1 MKEVDKMKIFKKIY
15 LIILCLFV
23 CLFVSCDSKESNV
36 KDAISIISIEKTS
49 SEGLVDTYTIYY
61 SDGTTSTFQ
70 ITNGSD
76 GKDGIDGKDGKDG
89 LTDGISI
96 SSIEKTKTEGL
107 VDTYTIYFNNGTSTT
122 FEITN
127 GKDGVNGS
135 DGKDGTSSELTVLD
149 AYNTYKELYNSDI
162 SYEEFLSLFINSD
175 EKKLT
180 NLASVINNC
189 LRSVVKIYCPYTT
202 GRNYGCSAGAGII
215 YKIDS
220 EYTYIVTNYHVVY
233 TSSLYSSSTIS
244 SDIHCYL
251 YGSEGSPTSSN
262 TGYTWDS
269 YAIECEYIGGAI
281 NYDLA
286 MVRAKTEDIYN
297 INENVCAVEFADDY
311 YVGET
316 AIAIGNPND
325 EGISVTKGIVSV
337 DNEYIT
343 LAIDNTKRQYRSI
356 RIDTALYSGNSGGGL
371 FNEEGQI
378 IGLANA
384 GSTDDE
390 NINYAIPLNIV
401 KNVCENILYYAT
413 DNDDLT
419 QGVYKITL
427 GVTVTSQNSKYVY
440 DSSTGY
446 GTIKE
451 EIVIKEVLQDSI
463 SNSLGLKENDIIKSI
478 IINDKEYLLN
488 RYFDLGDILISLKEN
503 DIISIKYERDGLT
516 YNSSNYNIL
525 NKDLTNVS

>member
-1 MKEVDKMKIFKKIY
+1 MKEVDKMKIFKKI
-15 LIILCLFV
+15 IFVILCLFV
-23 CLFVSCDSKESNV
+23 GLFVSCDSKDSNV
-36 KDAISIISIEKTS
+36 KDAISIVSIEKTS

-70 ITNGSD
+70 ITNGSN

-89 LTDGISI
+89 LTDGVSI
-96 SSIEKTKTEGL
+96 TSIEKTKTEGL

-122 FEITN
+122 FQITN
-127 GKDGVNGS
+127 GKDGSPEN
-135 DGKDGTSSELTVLD
+135 LTFED
-149 AYNTYKELYNSDI
+149 AYNTYKELYNSNI
-162 SYEEFLSLFINSD
+162 SYEEFLSLFITNNDSISS
-175 EKKLT
+175 

-189 LRSVVKIYCPYTT
+189 LRSVVKFYCPYTT

-233 TSSLYSSSTIS
+233 TSSLYSTNKIST
-244 SDIHCYL
+244 DIHCYL
-251 YGSEGSPTSSN
+251 YGSEGGPTSSSN
-262 TGYTWDS
+262 GYTWDS
-269 YAIECEYIGGAI
+269 YAIECEYIGGSI

-297 INENVCAVEFADDY
+297 INENVCAVEFADNY
-311 YVGET
+311 NVGET

-325 EGISVTKGIVSV
+325 EGISVTKGIISV

-343 LAIDNTKRQYRSI
+343 LAIDNTQRSYRSI

-371 FNEEGQI
+371 FNEKGQI

-401 KNVCENILYYAT
+401 KNVCKNILNYHL
-413 DNDDLT
+413 DNDDST
-419 QGVYKITL
+419 QGVYKVTL

-440 DSSTGY
+440 DVNSGY

-451 EIVIKEVLQDSI
+451 EILIKEVSNDSI
-463 SNSLGLKENDIIKSI
+463 SDILGLKENDIIKSI
-478 IINDKEYLLN
+478 IINDKEYVLD
-488 RYFDLGDILISLKEN
+488 RYFDLGDILITLREN
-503 DIISIKYERDGLT
+503 DVISIKYDRDGLAYT
-516 YNSSNYNIL
+516 TNNYTVL
-525 NKDLTNVS
+525 KSDLTNVS

>member
-1 MKEVDKMKIFKKIY
+1 MKIFKKLFIV
-15 LIILCLFV
+15 ILFLFV
-23 CLFVSCDSKESNV
+23 CLFVSCDSKDSNI
-36 KDAISIISIEKTS
+36 KDAVSIVSIEKTS

-89 LTDGISI
+89 LTDGVSI
-96 SSIEKTKTEGL
+96 TSIEKTKTEGL

-127 GKDGVNGS
+127 GKDGS
-135 DGKDGTSSELTVLD
+135 PADLTFED
-149 AYNTYKELYNSDI
+149 AYNTYKELYNSNI
-162 SYEEFLSLFINSD
+162 SYEEFLSLFITNNDSISS
-175 EKKLT
+175 
-180 NLASVINNC
+180 NLASVINNS
-189 LRSVVKIYCPYTT
+189 LRSVVKIYCPYQT
-202 GRNYGCSAGAGII
+202 GRSYGCSAGAGII
-215 YKIDS
+215 YKMEE

-233 TSSLYSSSTIS
+233 SSSTYSSSKIS
-244 SDIHCYL
+244 TDIHCYL
-251 YGSEGSPTSSN
+251 YGSEGGPTSSLN
-262 TGYTWDS
+262 GYTWDS
-269 YAIECEYIGGAI
+269 YAIECEYIGGSI

-297 INENVCAVEFADDY
+297 INENVCSVEFADDY

-337 DNEYIT
+337 DNDFIT

-401 KNVCENILYYAT
+401 KYVCENILYYSH
-413 DNDDLT
+413 DGDDST
-419 QGVYKITL
+419 QGVYKVTL

-440 DSSTGY
+440 DANSGY

-451 EIVIKEVLQDSI
+451 DILVKEVSSDSI
-463 SNSLGLKENDIIKSI
+463 SDILGLKENDIIKSI
-478 IINDKEYLLN
+478 IINDKEYLLD
-488 RYFDLGDILISLKEN
+488 RYFDLGDILITLKEN
-503 DIISIKYERDGLT
+503 DVISIKYDRDGLT
-516 YNSSNYNIL
+516 YTTNIYTVL
-525 NKDLTNVS
+525 KTDLTNVS